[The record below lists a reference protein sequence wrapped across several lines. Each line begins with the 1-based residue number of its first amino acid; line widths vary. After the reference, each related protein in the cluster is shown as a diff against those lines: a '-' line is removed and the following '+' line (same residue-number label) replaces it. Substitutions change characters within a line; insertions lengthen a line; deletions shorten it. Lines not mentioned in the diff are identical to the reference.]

1 MGNTLRRDYE
11 WEEDLPL
18 EAEDLQMGG
27 TANDMGAQRG
37 RSKNERSQIRGRRNS
52 SSIAADQGEA
62 ATRHAPSER

>member
-37 RSKNERSQIRGRRNS
+37 RSKNERSQIWRRRNS
-52 SSIAADQGEA
+52 SSIAAAEAGEGRSKPA
-62 ATRHAPSER
+62 